1 MLFRCDASTLL
12 FTLVEISF
20 IWPHSGRDAVKLE
33 NIRDKVRWM
42 TGYNVT
48 NFGFMANK
56 MSPVVSKAHCLSNI
70 MFHNSSSNYY
80 IISLFVDTFF
90 TSTAQLLIMFV
101 NRWTM
106 SKQTNEKRRNWTKKL
121 KPFFSFQSSI
131 LLNFFTFLF
140 IFRK

>member
-12 FTLVEISF
+12 FTLVEILF
-20 IWPHSGRDAVKLE
+20 IWPHFERDAVKLE
-33 NIRDKVRWM
+33 NKRDKVRWM

-121 KPFFSFQSSI
+121 KPIFFFSE
-131 LLNFFTFLF
+131 LHFTQFLYF
-140 IFRK
+140 SVHF